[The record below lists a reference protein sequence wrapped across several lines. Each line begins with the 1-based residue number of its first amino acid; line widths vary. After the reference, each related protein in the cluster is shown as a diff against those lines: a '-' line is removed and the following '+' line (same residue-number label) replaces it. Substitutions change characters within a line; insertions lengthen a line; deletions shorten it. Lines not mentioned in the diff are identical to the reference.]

1 VHSYLRNRAGLPPV
15 VTGSAVF
22 NQGHRAL
29 YEREL
34 LLFDNVLPK
43 DVGIRDGLQLVD
55 GAHSD
60 RHLVLPV
67 PTPASSVGAPKRR
80 PGSPAAAAV
89 ASAAIVPPLPL
100 SLVAPGTGV
109 VLPTPPHAMRL
120 ASLPAGV
127 PVFPGSQAAREAEL
141 AAQDDWDDEEEDE
154 IRPVSD
160 EYAAQWAVHRATRR

>member
-1 VHSYLRNRAGLPPV
+1 MHSYLRNRAGLPPV

-34 LLFDNVLPK
+34 LLLDGVLPK
-43 DVGIRDGLQLVD
+43 DAGIRDGLQLVD

-60 RHLVLPV
+60 RHLVLPI
-67 PTPASSVGAPKRR
+67 PTPAPSVGTPERR
-80 PGSPAAAAV
+80 PGSPSAAVV

-100 SLVAPGTGV
+100 PLVAPGTGA
-109 VLPTPPHAMRL
+109 VLPTPPHVMSL
-120 ASLPAGV
+120 ASLPAGM
-127 PVFPGSQAAREAEL
+127 PVLPGSQAAREAEL

-160 EYAAQWAVHRATRR
+160 EYAAQWAAHRATSR